1 MVSEDNQGIRE
12 IFGEFPRGNKQQT
25 NTLEKKLLKQKIK
38 NLKNENR
45 NRRRRGSKQKI
56 YEKIK
61 PIPKEIKPIKREVET
76 AEK

>member
-45 NRRRRGSKQKI
+45 NRRGRGSKQKI

-61 PIPKEIKPIKREVET
+61 PLSKKIKPTEREVEPK
-76 AEK
+76 EK